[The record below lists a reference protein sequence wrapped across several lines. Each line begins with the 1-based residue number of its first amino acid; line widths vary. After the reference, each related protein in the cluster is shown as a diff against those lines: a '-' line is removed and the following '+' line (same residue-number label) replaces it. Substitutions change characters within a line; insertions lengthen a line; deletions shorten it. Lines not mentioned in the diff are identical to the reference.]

1 MKIGDKVRFLFEVGG
16 GRVSGFQG
24 KDIVLVEDED
34 GFQIPMLKTEVVL
47 VNDKENAAM
56 GGEPEEEQKPVQKPM
71 QKPALAEEPQPTFH
85 AKPLER
91 KGGNVLNLYLS
102 FLPLEVK
109 EMSTT
114 NFETYFVNDSN
125 YYLQVLYMSAENA
138 SWKVRFCSLVEPNSK
153 IFVEEFD
160 RSMLNEMERVCVQVL
175 AWKEDKPFALKPA
188 LSTELRIDGTKFY
201 KLHCFRPNEFFRDPN
216 LTLPVVLND
225 EPAR

>member
-1 MKIGDKVRFLFEVGG
+1 MKIGDKVRFLYEVGG
-16 GRVSGFQG
+16 GTVSGFQG
-24 KDIVLVEDED
+24 KDIVMVEDED
-34 GFQIPMLKTEVVL
+34 GFQIPMMRTELVA

-56 GGEPEEEQKPVQKPM
+56 GAVPEEEEKKKLVQT
-71 QKPALAEEPQPTFH
+71 PALAEEPKPTFR

-102 FLPLEVK
+102 FLPVEVK
-109 EMSTT
+109 EISTT
-114 NFETYFVNDSN
+114 NFEAYFVNDSN
-125 YYLQVLYMSAENA
+125 YYLQVLYLSAENA
-138 SWKVRFCSLVEPNSK
+138 SWKVRFCSLIEPNSK

-160 RSMLNEMERVCVQVL
+160 RSQLNEMERVCVQVL

-216 LTLPVVLND
+216 LTLPVVQND

>member
-1 MKIGDKVRFLFEVGG
+1 MKIGDKVRFLYEVGG
-16 GRVSGFQG
+16 GTVSGFQG
-24 KDIVLVEDED
+24 KDIVMVEDED
-34 GFQIPMLKTEVVL
+34 GFQIPMMRTELVA

-56 GGEPEEEQKPVQKPM
+56 GAVPEEEEKKNPVPS
-71 QKPALAEEPQPTFH
+71 PALAEEPKPTFR

-102 FLPLEVK
+102 FLPVEVK
-109 EMSTT
+109 EISTT
-114 NFETYFVNDSN
+114 NFEAYFVNDSN
-125 YYLQVLYMSAENA
+125 YYLQVLYLSAENA
-138 SWKVRFCSLVEPNSK
+138 SWKVRFCSLIEPNSK

-160 RSMLNEMERVCVQVL
+160 RSQLNEMERVCVQVL

-216 LTLPVVLND
+216 LTLPVVQND

>member
-1 MKIGDKVRFLFEVGG
+1 MKIGDKVRFLYEVGG
-16 GRVSGFQG
+16 GTVSGFQG
-24 KDIVLVEDED
+24 KDIVMVEDED
-34 GFQIPMLKTEVVL
+34 GFQIPMMRTELVA

-56 GGEPEEEQKPVQKPM
+56 GAVPEEEEKKKPVQT
-71 QKPALAEEPQPTFH
+71 PALAEEPKPTFR

-102 FLPLEVK
+102 FLPVEVK
-109 EMSTT
+109 EISTT
-114 NFETYFVNDSN
+114 NFEAYFVNDSN
-125 YYLQVLYMSAENA
+125 YYLQVLYLSAENA
-138 SWKVRFCSLVEPNSK
+138 SWKVRFCSLIEPNSK

-160 RSMLNEMERVCVQVL
+160 RSQLNEMERVCVQVL

-216 LTLPVVLND
+216 LTLPVVQND

>member
-1 MKIGDKVRFLFEVGG
+1 MKIGDKVRFLYEVGG
-16 GRVSGFQG
+16 GTVSGFQG
-24 KDIVLVEDED
+24 KDIVMVEDED
-34 GFQIPMLKTEVVL
+34 GFQIPMMRTELVA

-56 GGEPEEEQKPVQKPM
+56 GAVPEEEEKKPVPS
-71 QKPALAEEPQPTFH
+71 PALAEEPKPTFR

-102 FLPLEVK
+102 FLPVEVK
-109 EMSTT
+109 EISTT
-114 NFETYFVNDSN
+114 NFEAYFVNDSN
-125 YYLQVLYMSAENA
+125 YYLQVLYLSAENA
-138 SWKVRFCSLVEPNSK
+138 SWKVRFCSLIEPNSK

-160 RSMLNEMERVCVQVL
+160 RSQLNEMERVCVQVL

-216 LTLPVVLND
+216 LTLPVVQND

>member
-34 GFQIPMLKTEVVL
+34 GFQIPMLKTEVVE
-47 VNDKENAAM
+47 VNDKENEAM
-56 GGEPEEEQKPVQKPM
+56 GAVPEPKQRPAAELAPETP
-71 QKPALAEEPQPTFH
+71 KPAFR

-91 KGGNVLNLYLS
+91 KGGNILNLYLS
-102 FLPLEVK
+102 FLPIEVK

-114 NFETYFVNDSN
+114 GFETYFVNDSN
-125 YYLQVLYMSAENA
+125 YYLQVLYMSVENA

-160 RSMLNEMERVCVQVL
+160 RSMLNELERVCVQTI

>member
-1 MKIGDKVRFLFEVGG
+1 MKIGDKVRFLYEVGG
-16 GRVSGFQG
+16 GTVSGFQG
-24 KDIVLVEDED
+24 KDIVMVEDED
-34 GFQIPMLKTEVVL
+34 GFQIPMMRTELVA

-56 GGEPEEEQKPVQKPM
+56 GAVPEEEEKKKPVPS
-71 QKPALAEEPQPTFH
+71 PALAEEPKPTFR

-102 FLPLEVK
+102 FLPVEVK
-109 EMSTT
+109 EISTT
-114 NFETYFVNDSN
+114 NFEAYFVNDSN
-125 YYLQVLYMSAENA
+125 YYLQVLYLSAENA
-138 SWKVRFCSLVEPNSK
+138 SWKVRFCSLIEPNSK

-160 RSMLNEMERVCVQVL
+160 RSQLNEMERVCVQVL

-216 LTLPVVLND
+216 LTLPVVQND